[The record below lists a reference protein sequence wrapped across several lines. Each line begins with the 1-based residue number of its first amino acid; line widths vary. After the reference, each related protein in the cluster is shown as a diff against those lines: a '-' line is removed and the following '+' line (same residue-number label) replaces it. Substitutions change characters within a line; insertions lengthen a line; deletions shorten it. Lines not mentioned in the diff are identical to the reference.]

1 MNWFVYMIEASDN
14 SYYTGITTDLDRR
27 FNQHANGSGAKY
39 FRGRKP
45 LKIIYVE
52 HHLDRSSASIREAL
66 IKKKSHLQKQQL
78 AGSQMNTVG
87 LKS

>member
-1 MNWFVYMIEASDN
+1 MSWFVYMIEASDN

-27 FNQHANGSGAKY
+27 FNQHANGTGAKY

-52 HHLDRSSASIREAL
+52 RHLDRSSASIREAL

-78 AGSQMNTVG
+78 AGSQMNTDG